1 MPRNSLLVQYFVTQ
15 ETPVPL
21 PAFPI
26 SATRSWPNTPRTPST
41 PMTPMFI
48 KAEPLQPVREVPD
61 EKAYEMHV
69 LAMGKELGHD
79 PEEGEDEDDGDGE
92 QRRRRS
98 WRRSWRRKSGEPHA
112 LTTEGSVGGRA
123 SVNASP
129 IGSPNSMAKLP
140 PLGDEVLLEFGR
152 PPLANALRLWSDG
165 FGKRACVYG
174 LSSPPPPSYGA
185 WEC

>member
-41 PMTPMFI
+41 PMTPMYI
-48 KAEPLQPVREVPD
+48 KAEPLQPVREIPD

-69 LAMGKELGHD
+69 LAMGKELGH
-79 PEEGEDEDDGDGE
+79 EREGAQDSDDEDGE

-98 WRRSWRRKSGEPHA
+98 WRRSRRRESGESQAPSVSGRP
-112 LTTEGSVGGRA
+112 GSSA
-123 SVNASP
+123 SVTASP
-129 IGSPNSMAKLP
+129 IGSPGSMAKLP

-152 PPLANALRLWSDG
+152 PPLRSALRLWSDG

-174 LSSPPPPSYGA
+174 LS
-185 WEC
+185 